1 MNYSERLGDDSLV
14 ILLFHGVVERDL
26 HPLRNYNCK
35 HLTQDTFAKILKD
48 MTREGTA
55 LSLNDVIDFNAANE
69 PYPPKSFVV
78 TFDDGFANNLTVAAP
93 ILADFNIPATIYVTT
108 DFVEN
113 NRMSWVDRIEWAIE
127 KCGSVR
133 LRLPW
138 QGNPINL
145 QNIKEKQTAL
155 DNIRMHVKNDQSIR
169 PDDIA
174 TDIQLQCNLPET
186 WSTDDPLDLK
196 LTWPQVIKLANSPQ
210 FIVGGH
216 THTHAILSFLDGNEL
231 AYELDTSMA
240 LLQKMAGVRSLHY
253 SYPEGL
259 AHCYSETVIDALKSR
274 GVICCPTAIDG
285 VNPSDIDL
293 FNLKRVTVV

>member
-1 MNYSERLGDDSLV
+1 MNYSELLSDNALV
-14 ILLFHGVVERDL
+14 ILLFHGVVEQDL

-35 HLTQDTFAKILKD
+35 HLKQDKFAKILKD
-48 MTREGTA
+48 MGREGTA
-55 LSLNDVIDFNAANE
+55 LSLNDVIDFNATNE

-78 TFDDGFANNLTVAAP
+78 TFDDGFANNYTVAAP
-93 ILADFNIPATIYVTT
+93 ILADFNIPATIYITT

-127 KCGSVR
+127 KCGPIK

-138 QGNPINL
+138 HGKPISIH
-145 QNIKEKQTAL
+145 NIEEKRTIL
-155 DNIRMHVKNDQSIR
+155 DNIRMYVKNNQLLR
-169 PDDIA
+169 PDDLA
-174 TDIQLQCNLPET
+174 TDIQNQCNLPET

-196 LTWPQVIKLANSPQ
+196 LTWPQVKKLDNAPQ

-216 THTHAILSFLDGNEL
+216 THTHAILSFLDDNEL

-240 LLQKMAGVRSLHY
+240 LLQKMAGVGSLHY

-259 AHCYSETVIDALKSR
+259 AHCYSETVIKALKSR
-274 GVICCPTAIDG
+274 GVVCCPTAIDG
-285 VNPSDIDL
+285 VNSPDIDL
-293 FNLKRVTVV
+293 FNLKRIPVV